1 MRTTPKQRGGVT
13 GKGFLP
19 GRSGNAGGRPKGSK
33 TYAIRQLVA
42 EALND
47 PNVWKEAVERYR
59 ETLKT
64 RKTVIN
70 GLEFAARV
78 NHKIGLG
85 SEERVGGVTI
95 IFRSNLRPGALGRL
109 KNPNRPTLNV
119 RPARPG
125 RDRKEGAT

>member
-1 MRTTPKQRGGVT
+1 MFQC
-13 GKGFLP
+13 P
-19 GRSGNAGGRPKGSK
+19 GLRREAL
-33 TYAIRQLVA
+33 QLVA

-78 NHKIGLG
+78 NREIGIG
-85 SEERVGGVTI
+85 SNDKVPGGITI
-95 IFRSNLRPGALGRL
+95 IFESNLRPGALRRAHGAQLNKGAETDPPPNTRREQKGR
-109 KNPNRPTLNV
+109 KASQHVQAATARAKSGAV
-119 RPARPG
+119 PA
-125 RDRKEGAT
+125 